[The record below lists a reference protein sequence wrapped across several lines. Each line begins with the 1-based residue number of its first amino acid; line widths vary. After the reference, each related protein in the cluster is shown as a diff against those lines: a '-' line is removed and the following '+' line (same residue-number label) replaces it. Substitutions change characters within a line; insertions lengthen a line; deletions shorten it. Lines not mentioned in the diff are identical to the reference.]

1 MHDSITG
8 EAMNHDPLCP
18 QGGGASITTTEG
30 LGDFP
35 CLCDLIAKVRENEH
49 TAREEDGPWFR
60 SVVHGCCEEKQTAY
74 ADGQRDMLAKCI
86 AFIEEAVP
94 WSHDNWIAVDERAAI
109 LAALRALQEKP

>member
-1 MHDSITG
+1 MHDSITE
-8 EAMNHDPLCP
+8 EAMTHDPLCL
-18 QGGGASITTTEG
+18 ASDRPTAWEPEMCI
-30 LGDFP
+30 
-35 CLCDLIAKVRENEH
+35 CDVIAKVRENEH

-86 AFIEEAVP
+86 AAVERLLGP
-94 WSHDNWIAVDERAAI
+94 EDEPLRWLLDRETI